1 MHDYIFSDLRIVSN
15 ITRRGRRG
23 GCGLVLNA
31 SFPIFC
37 LNYYCQYFLLRV
49 QHVTKWWIFLSS
61 KFPWHANNVS
71 EQPAS
76 VVYWFMWFVLH
87 SILRSLTTEVSQQQK
102 CNEPVNWNYLRFS
115 FPHRKAHSSQARLEL
130 RNVHF
135 PIFIN
140 IQLLKQ
146 LSETFR
152 AVLLQTMRLGE
163 HEFPYKLIHDELR
176 YLYCI
181 FFPHEIQRLQ
191 GNCGRTT
198 DVAWHWRKQTLPKR
212 LAHYVRLSQSFFYC
226 HYLLTLNVLLI
237 CRRLTE
243 LRRRDQYYW
252 VICPRCLLILDGH
265 TQIYTSSQPAS
276 LTHCQKLLNR
286 GCIQ

>member
-1 MHDYIFSDLRIVSN
+1 MWAGTKRIISHLLFELLLLVFSI
-15 ITRRGRRG
+15 
-23 GCGLVLNA
+23 
-31 SFPIFC
+31 
-37 LNYYCQYFLLRV
+37 RV

-61 KFPWHANNVS
+61 KFPWHANNAS
-71 EQPAS
+71 EQPVS
-76 VVYWFMWFVLH
+76 VVYWFMWFILQ
-87 SILRSLTTEVSQQQK
+87 SIRRSLPTEVSQQQK

-212 LAHYVRLSQSFFYC
+212 LAPLCQTIVVILLLPLS
-226 HYLLTLNVLLI
+226 
-237 CRRLTE
+237 
-243 LRRRDQYYW
+243 
-252 VICPRCLLILDGH
+252 LD
-265 TQIYTSSQPAS
+265 TQQ
-276 LTHCQKLLNR
+276 
-286 GCIQ
+286 CIINM